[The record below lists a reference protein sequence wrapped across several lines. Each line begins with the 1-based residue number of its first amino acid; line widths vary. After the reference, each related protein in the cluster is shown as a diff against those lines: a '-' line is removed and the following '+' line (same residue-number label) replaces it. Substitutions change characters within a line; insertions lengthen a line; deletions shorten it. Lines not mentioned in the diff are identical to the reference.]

1 MGKSTLFNA
10 LTASKNAEA
19 ANFPFCTIDPNI
31 GIVDVVD
38 ERLDK
43 LTELSKS
50 KKKIYTNITFVD
62 IAGLVKGA
70 SKGEGLGNKF
80 LSHIREVDAII
91 HLVRCFDSEKITH
104 VNSKI
109 NPVEDLETIK
119 TEIILS
125 DIDIIQK
132 KLEKGKKK
140 LLEEKQIKILEEKL
154 NQLNEGKEIFINGSD
169 EKKFLS
175 SLGLLSIK
183 PKIIVCNVDEESL
196 ANGNAFTKEVQNKY
210 SNEKVVTIC
219 ADIEDQIMGLDNSE
233 RETFM
238 KEIGLNKTG
247 LNQLIKEGYELL
259 NLDTFFTSGPE
270 ESRAWTVE
278 KNTPAPKAAS
288 VIHTDFEKKFLT
300 TLGLLSIKP
309 KIIVC
314 NVDEESLATGNAF
327 TEDVKR
333 KYTAEKIVTI
343 CADIEDQIMGLD
355 NNERETFMKEIGLN
369 KTGLNQLIK
378 EGYDLLNLDT
388 FFTSGPEESRA
399 WTIEKNTLAPQAA
412 SVIHTDFEKNFIR
425 AEAVT
430 CEDFIKFGSAEK
442 CKENGKLRIEGK
454 DYIVKDGDVLYF
466 RVNP

>member
-1 MGKSTLFNA
+1 MGFKCGIVGLPNVGKSTLFNA

-38 ERLDK
+38 ERLNK
-43 LTELSKS
+43 LSKLSNS

-91 HLVRCFDSEKITH
+91 HLVRCFESDKITH
-104 VNSKI
+104 VNSEI
-109 NPVEDLETIK
+109 NPLNDLETIK

-125 DIDIIQK
+125 DIDIIEK
-132 KLEKGKKK
+132 KLEKSKKK
-140 LLEEKQIKILEEKL
+140 TLSSKELSILEKKL
-154 NQLNEGKEIFINGSD
+154 VTLNEGKEELLSD
-169 EKKFLS
+169 EEENKFLS
-175 SLGLLSIK
+175 SIGLLSLK
-183 PKIIVCNVDEESL
+183 PKIIVCNVDEDSLSEGNKFTESV
-196 ANGNAFTKEVQNKY
+196 KSKY
-210 SNEKVVTIC
+210 S
-219 ADIEDQIMGLDNSE
+219 D
-233 RETFM
+233 
-238 KEIGLNKTG
+238 
-247 LNQLIKEGYELL
+247 
-259 NLDTFFTSGPE
+259 
-270 ESRAWTVE
+270 
-278 KNTPAPKAAS
+278 
-288 VIHTDFEKKFLT
+288 
-300 TLGLLSIKP
+300 
-309 KIIVC
+309 
-314 NVDEESLATGNAF
+314 
-327 TEDVKR
+327 
-333 KYTAEKIVTI
+333 EKIVTI

-355 NNERETFMKEIGLN
+355 KNERETFMIDIGLN

-399 WTIEKNTLAPQAA
+399 WTVKKNTLAPKAA

-425 AEAVT
+425 AETVT

>member
-1 MGKSTLFNA
+1 MGFKCGIVGLPNVGKSTLFNA

-38 ERLDK
+38 QRLDK

-91 HLVRCFDSEKITH
+91 HLVRCFESEKITH
-104 VNSKI
+104 VNSQI

-154 NQLNEGKEIFINGSD
+154 SQLNEGKEIFDKDVD

-183 PKIIVCNVDEESL
+183 PKIIVCNVDEGSL
-196 ANGNAFTKEVQNKY
+196 ANGNAFTEEVKKKY

-219 ADIEDQIMGLDNSE
+219 ADIEDQIMGLDKSE

-238 KEIGLNKTG
+238 KEIGLDKTG
-247 LNQLIKEGYELL
+247 LKQLIKEGYELL

-278 KNTPAPKAAS
+278 KNTLAPKAAG
-288 VIHTDFEKKFLT
+288 I
-300 TLGLLSIKP
+300 
-309 KIIVC
+309 
-314 NVDEESLATGNAF
+314 
-327 TEDVKR
+327 
-333 KYTAEKIVTI
+333 
-343 CADIEDQIMGLD
+343 
-355 NNERETFMKEIGLN
+355 
-369 KTGLNQLIK
+369 
-378 EGYDLLNLDT
+378 
-388 FFTSGPEESRA
+388 
-399 WTIEKNTLAPQAA
+399 
-412 SVIHTDFEKNFIR
+412 IHTDFEKNFIR
-425 AEAVT
+425 AEAVS
-430 CEDFIKFGSAEK
+430 CDDFIKFGSAEK

>member
-1 MGKSTLFNA
+1 MGFKCGIVGLPNVGKSTLFNA

-31 GIVDVVD
+31 GIVDVID

-43 LTELSKS
+43 LAQLSNS

-109 NPVEDLETIK
+109 SPSSDLETIK
-119 TEIILS
+119 TEIVLS

-132 KLEKGKKK
+132 KLEKSKKK
-140 LLEEKQIKILEEKL
+140 LLGNKEIKILEEKL
-154 NQLNEGKEIFINGSD
+154 SQLDSSQEVKIGNED
-169 EKKFLS
+169 ESKFLS
-175 SLGLLSIK
+175 SIGLLSIK
-183 PKIIVCNVDEESL
+183 PKIIVCNLDEENLSK
-196 ANGNAFTKEVQNKY
+196 GNRYTEEVKTKY
-210 SNEKVVTIC
+210 PNEKIINIC
-219 ADIEDQIMGLDNSE
+219 ADIEDQLSGLDKNE
-233 RETFM
+233 KEAFM
-238 KEIGLNKTG
+238 
-247 LNQLIKEGYELL
+247 Q
-259 NLDTFFTSGPE
+259 D
-270 ESRAWTVE
+270 
-278 KNTPAPKAAS
+278 
-288 VIHTDFEKKFLT
+288 
-300 TLGLLSIKP
+300 
-309 KIIVC
+309 
-314 NVDEESLATGNAF
+314 
-327 TEDVKR
+327 
-333 KYTAEKIVTI
+333 
-343 CADIEDQIMGLD
+343 
-355 NNERETFMKEIGLN
+355 IGLN

-378 EGYDLLNLDT
+378 EGYDLLKLDT
-388 FFTSGPEESRA
+388 FFTSGPAESRA
-399 WTIEKNTLAPQAA
+399 WTVRKNTLAPKAA

-425 AEAVT
+425 AEAVS

-454 DYIVKDGDVLYF
+454 DYIVKDGDVLHF

>member
-1 MGKSTLFNA
+1 MGFKCGIVGLPNVGKSTLFNA

-31 GIVDVVD
+31 GIVDVID
-38 ERLDK
+38 ARLDQ
-43 LTELSKS
+43 LSKLSNS

-91 HLVRCFDSEKITH
+91 HLVRCFESDQITH

-125 DIDIIQK
+125 DIDVIQK
-132 KLEKGKKK
+132 KLDKGKKK
-140 LLEEKQIKILEEKL
+140 LLDEKEIKILEEKL
-154 NQLNEGKEIFINGSD
+154 SQLNEGNEVTSNDQAEI
-169 EKKFLS
+169 KFLS

-196 ANGNAFTKEVQNKY
+196 AEGNVFTKSVKETHP
-210 SNEKVVTIC
+210 NEKVVTIC
-219 ADIEDQIMGLDNSE
+219 ADIEDQIMGLDNNE

-238 KEIGLNKTG
+238 KEIGLSKTG

-270 ESRAWTVE
+270 ESRAWTV
-278 KNTPAPKAAS
+278 K
-288 VIHTDFEKKFLT
+288 
-300 TLGLLSIKP
+300 
-309 KIIVC
+309 
-314 NVDEESLATGNAF
+314 
-327 TEDVKR
+327 
-333 KYTAEKIVTI
+333 
-343 CADIEDQIMGLD
+343 
-355 NNERETFMKEIGLN
+355 
-369 KTGLNQLIK
+369 
-378 EGYDLLNLDT
+378 
-388 FFTSGPEESRA
+388 
-399 WTIEKNTLAPQAA
+399 KNTLAPKAA

-425 AEAVT
+425 AETVT
-430 CEDFIKFGSAEK
+430 CEDFIKYGSAEK

>member
-1 MGKSTLFNA
+1 MGFKCGIVGLPNVGTSTLFNA

-31 GIVDVVD
+31 GIVDVID
-38 ERLDK
+38 KRLDQ
-43 LTELSKS
+43 LSELSNS

-80 LSHIREVDAII
+80 LSHIREVDAIV
-91 HLVRCFDSEKITH
+91 HLVRCFESDKITH

-125 DIDIIQK
+125 DIDVIQK
-132 KLEKGKKK
+132 KLDKGKKK
-140 LLEEKQIKILEEKL
+140 LLSEKEVQILEEKL
-154 NQLNEGKEIFINGSD
+154 KQLNQGLEINTD
-169 EKKFLS
+169 NEVHNKFLS
-175 SLGLLSIK
+175 NLGLLSVK

-196 ANGNAFTKEVQNKY
+196 AE
-210 SNEKVVTIC
+210 
-219 ADIEDQIMGLDNSE
+219 
-233 RETFM
+233 
-238 KEIGLNKTG
+238 
-247 LNQLIKEGYELL
+247 
-259 NLDTFFTSGPE
+259 
-270 ESRAWTVE
+270 
-278 KNTPAPKAAS
+278 
-288 VIHTDFEKKFLT
+288 
-300 TLGLLSIKP
+300 
-309 KIIVC
+309 
-314 NVDEESLATGNAF
+314 GNAF
-327 TEDVKR
+327 TESVKN
-333 KYTAEKIVTI
+333 KHPNEKVVII

-355 NNERETFMKEIGLN
+355 NNERETFMQDIGLN

-399 WTIEKNTLAPQAA
+399 WTVRRNTPAPKAA

-425 AEAVT
+425 AETVT
-430 CEDFIKFGSAEK
+430 CEDFIKYGSAEK
-442 CKENGKLRIEGK
+442 CKESGKLRIEGN

>member
-1 MGKSTLFNA
+1 MGFKCGIVGLPNVGKSTLFNA

-38 ERLDK
+38 ERLDQLAK
-43 LTELSKS
+43 LSSS

-109 NPVEDLETIK
+109 SPSSDLETIK
-119 TEIILS
+119 TEIVLS
-125 DIDIIQK
+125 DLDIVQK
-132 KLEKGKKK
+132 KLEKSKKK
-140 LLEEKQIKILEEKL
+140 LLEDKEIKILEEKL
-154 NQLNEGKEIFINGSD
+154 NQLDKNQEVKINNEEEN
-169 EKKFLS
+169 KFLS
-175 SLGLLSIK
+175 SIGLLSIK
-183 PKIIVCNVDEESL
+183 PKIIVCNVDEENLSK
-196 ANGNAFTKEVQNKY
+196 GNQYTEEVQNKY
-210 SNEKVVTIC
+210 PNEKIIKIC
-219 ADIEDQIMGLDNSE
+219 ADIEDQLSGLDKNE
-233 RETFM
+233 KEAFM
-238 KEIGLNKTG
+238 
-247 LNQLIKEGYELL
+247 Q
-259 NLDTFFTSGPE
+259 D
-270 ESRAWTVE
+270 
-278 KNTPAPKAAS
+278 
-288 VIHTDFEKKFLT
+288 
-300 TLGLLSIKP
+300 
-309 KIIVC
+309 
-314 NVDEESLATGNAF
+314 
-327 TEDVKR
+327 
-333 KYTAEKIVTI
+333 
-343 CADIEDQIMGLD
+343 
-355 NNERETFMKEIGLN
+355 IGLN

-378 EGYDLLNLDT
+378 EGYDLLRLDT

-399 WTIEKNTLAPQAA
+399 WTVRKNTIAPKAA

-425 AEAVT
+425 AEAVS
-430 CEDFIKFGSAEK
+430 CEDFIKYGSAEK

>member
-1 MGKSTLFNA
+1 MGFKCGIVGLPNVGKSTLFNA

-31 GIVDVVD
+31 GIVDVID
-38 ERLDK
+38 KRLDQ
-43 LTELSKS
+43 LSKLSNS

-80 LSHIREVDAII
+80 LSHIREVDAIV
-91 HLVRCFDSEKITH
+91 HLVRCFESEKITH

-125 DIDIIQK
+125 DLDIIQK

-140 LLEEKQIKILEEKL
+140 LLKENEVYILEEKL
-154 NQLNEGKEIFINGSD
+154 NQLNAGNVVDVKNED

-175 SLGLLSIK
+175 SLGLLSMK
-183 PKIIVCNVDEESL
+183 PKILVCNVDEDSL
-196 ANGNAFTKEVQNKY
+196 SKGNQFTEQVKKNY
-210 SNEKVVTIC
+210 SNEKVISIC
-219 ADIEDQIMGLDNSE
+219 ADIEDQIMGLD
-233 RETFM
+233 
-238 KEIGLNKTG
+238 K
-247 LNQLIKEGYELL
+247 
-259 NLDTFFTSGPE
+259 
-270 ESRAWTVE
+270 
-278 KNTPAPKAAS
+278 
-288 VIHTDFEKKFLT
+288 
-300 TLGLLSIKP
+300 
-309 KIIVC
+309 
-314 NVDEESLATGNAF
+314 
-327 TEDVKR
+327 
-333 KYTAEKIVTI
+333 
-343 CADIEDQIMGLD
+343 
-355 NNERETFMKEIGLN
+355 NERENFMKDIGLS

-399 WTIEKNTLAPQAA
+399 WTIEKNTLAPKAA
-412 SVIHTDFEKNFIR
+412 GVIHTDFEKNFIR

-442 CKENGKLRIEGK
+442 CKENVKLRIEGK

>member
-1 MGKSTLFNA
+1 MGFKCGIVGLPNVGKSTLFNA

-31 GIVDVVD
+31 GIVDVID
-38 ERLDK
+38 ERLDQLAK
-43 LTELSKS
+43 LSNS

-109 NPVEDLETIK
+109 SPSSDLETIK
-119 TEIILS
+119 TEIVLS
-125 DIDIIQK
+125 DLDIVQK

-140 LLEEKQIKILEEKL
+140 LLEDKEIKILEEKL
-154 NQLNEGKEIFINGSD
+154 NQLDKNQEVKINNEEEN
-169 EKKFLS
+169 KFLS
-175 SLGLLSIK
+175 NIGLLSIK
-183 PKIIVCNVDEESL
+183 PKIIVCNVDEENLSK
-196 ANGNAFTKEVQNKY
+196 GNQYTEEVQNKY
-210 SNEKVVTIC
+210 PNEKIIKIC
-219 ADIEDQIMGLDNSE
+219 ADIEDQLSGLDKNE
-233 RETFM
+233 KEAFM
-238 KEIGLNKTG
+238 
-247 LNQLIKEGYELL
+247 Q
-259 NLDTFFTSGPE
+259 D
-270 ESRAWTVE
+270 
-278 KNTPAPKAAS
+278 
-288 VIHTDFEKKFLT
+288 
-300 TLGLLSIKP
+300 
-309 KIIVC
+309 
-314 NVDEESLATGNAF
+314 
-327 TEDVKR
+327 
-333 KYTAEKIVTI
+333 
-343 CADIEDQIMGLD
+343 
-355 NNERETFMKEIGLN
+355 IGLN

-378 EGYDLLNLDT
+378 EGYDLLKLDT

-399 WTIEKNTLAPQAA
+399 WTVRKNTIAPKAA

-425 AEAVT
+425 AEAVS
-430 CEDFIKFGSAEK
+430 CEDFIKYGSAEK

>member
-1 MGKSTLFNA
+1 MGFKCGIVGLPNVGKSTLFNA

-31 GIVDVVD
+31 GVVDVID

-43 LTELSKS
+43 LTKLSNS

-91 HLVRCFDSEKITH
+91 HLVRCFESEKITH
-104 VNSKI
+104 VNSQI

-125 DIDIIQK
+125 DLDIIQK

-140 LLEEKQIKILEEKL
+140 LLQEKEIKILEEKL
-154 NQLNEGKEIFINGSD
+154 K
-169 EKKFLS
+169 
-175 SLGLLSIK
+175 
-183 PKIIVCNVDEESL
+183 
-196 ANGNAFTKEVQNKY
+196 
-210 SNEKVVTIC
+210 
-219 ADIEDQIMGLDNSE
+219 
-233 RETFM
+233 
-238 KEIGLNKTG
+238 
-247 LNQLIKEGYELL
+247 LL
-259 NLDTFFTSGPE
+259 NAGNE
-270 ESRAWTVE
+270 
-278 KNTPAPKAAS
+278 AS
-288 VIHTDFEKKFLT
+288 MNDEFEKKFLT

-314 NVDEESLATGNAF
+314 NVDEESLATGNTF

-333 KYTAEKIVTI
+333 KYNAEKIVTI

-355 NNERETFMKEIGLN
+355 KNERETFMKEIGLN

-399 WTIEKNTLAPQAA
+399 WTVEKNTLAPQAA